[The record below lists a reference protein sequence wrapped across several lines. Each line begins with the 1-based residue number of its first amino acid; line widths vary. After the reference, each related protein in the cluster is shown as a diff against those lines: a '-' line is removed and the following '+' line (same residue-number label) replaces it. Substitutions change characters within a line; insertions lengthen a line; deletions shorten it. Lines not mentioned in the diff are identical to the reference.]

1 MSVEKVHQNYPFFY
15 KNIDFSIKK
24 HIKVVIFFDNG
35 IKHQWIKIKEKQI
48 MIYYFLMFDVCF
60 GTVFQ
65 TAFLLAF
72 MIPRLHPGLLSL
84 RSV

>member
-35 IKHQWIKIKEKQI
+35 IKHQWIKTKERWSGCFVGAGIKYQWIKI
-48 MIYYFLMFDVCF
+48 
-60 GTVFQ
+60 
-65 TAFLLAF
+65 
-72 MIPRLHPGLLSL
+72 
-84 RSV
+84 